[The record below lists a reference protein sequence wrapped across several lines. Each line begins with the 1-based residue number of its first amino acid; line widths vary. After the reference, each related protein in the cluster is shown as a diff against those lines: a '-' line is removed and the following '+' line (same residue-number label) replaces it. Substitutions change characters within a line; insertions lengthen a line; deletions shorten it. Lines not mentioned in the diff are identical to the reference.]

1 MGTSQTDK
9 EATPWFW
16 RRIGWRWVIAFG
28 AIATLHLNVV
38 TWVASVWGPSHWV
51 TYLALAALPLI
62 VLIAYPPARRSAL
75 HRWFTVWVLAGLAD
89 PAAASLILM
98 WGEAWAMYRLFV
110 VEHPPARI
118 ANPTPKPSRK

>member
-1 MGTSQTDK
+1 MGTPQTDK

-16 RRIGWRWVIAFG
+16 RRIRWRWVIAFG

-51 TYLALAALPLI
+51 TYLAL
-62 VLIAYPPARRSAL
+62 
-75 HRWFTVWVLAGLAD
+75 VLAGLAD